1 MELLYMDDE
10 SVNNL
15 KEDIKEIKVTNQAI
29 YKILNGN
36 GTVGLVTRVAL
47 LGASLGRAWGALWLI
62 IIGLS
67 GLAFYIIRCGLI

>member
-36 GTVGLVTRVAL
+36 GNVGLVTRVAL

>member
-1 MELLYMDDE
+1 MAGENVDTLKDDITE
-10 SVNNL
+10 
-15 KEDIKEIKVTNQAI
+15 IKETQQAI

-36 GTVGLVTRVAL
+36 GGVGLVTRVAL